1 MPAESPL
8 FTLEEVNALLP
19 RLKRLVAEQMER
31 RSSIEDHLG
40 ELAKTLGTLPDT
52 MDLEDSD
59 SPRVR
64 ALKRELVERIE
75 AYQSAWREVEVLGA
89 VLKDP
94 REGLLDFQG
103 QVDGKR
109 VWLCW
114 KFGEDAVTHYHSLE
128 SGFAG
133 RRPIEP
139 EMRRRHLN

>member
-31 RSSIEDHLG
+31 RSSIEDQLG
-40 ELAKTLGTLPDT
+40 ELAKTLGALPDT

-94 REGLLDFQG
+94 REALLDFQG